1 MLGSDISATAT
12 TMIETKIFQIFVATF
27 LLKRS
32 VTFIRM
38 Y

>member
-1 MLGSDISATAT
+1 MLCPDISATAT
-12 TMIETKIFQIFVATF
+12 TMIKTNIFQIFVATF

-32 VTFIRM
+32 VTFIRI